1 MIVRS
6 AVGATL
12 TKAPK
17 LSQPEQVQSPVPG
30 KTKKTRKPTQKKN
43 AVKESRISL
52 VISLIKHLNGGKRQ
66 LWNIH

>member
-30 KTKKTRKPTQKKN
+30 KTKKTRKPTQKK
-43 AVKESRISL
+43 KKRGEG
-52 VISLIKHLNGGKRQ
+52 IKNFFSDFFD
-66 LWNIH
+66 